1 MRWWRVAITAAVVVI
16 GLLALGRVFAFFG
29 DTLITR
35 KSTRSWIVPLDR
47 SRGATWIDVSAA
59 RPPPEL

>member
-16 GLLALGRVFAFFG
+16 GFLALGRMFALFG
-29 DTLITR
+29 DTVVPR
-35 KSTRSWIVPLDR
+35 KSPRSRIVPLDR

-59 RPPPEL
+59 RPLPEQ